1 MDEVRLWAP
10 PRSGW
15 WQFGAVCQHWWG
27 RAGQAASAAV
37 ERNTDRRAARGF
49 VPPSLRGAETASRT
63 VWAYRGC
70 RAAGSGELD
79 QAVLDLRLVLAV

>member
-1 MDEVRLWAP
+1 MGSSAKWLVAVWCGLPALVGESRA
-10 PRSGW
+10 SGP
-15 WQFGAVCQHWWG
+15 
-27 RAGQAASAAV
+27 AAV

-79 QAVLDLRLVLAV
+79 QAVWDLRLVLAM